1 MPPTFFDANVIVG
14 TPMNQALFTPLATP
28 ADLGRYLESQ
38 ALCGALVWHWAQSE
52 GHPSSG
58 NELVEP
64 YVDASRHI
72 FPCRALLPPATDEP
86 TGLSGGLAALSP
98 GAVRLFPESHRYLMN
113 RVVWDDLLDEL
124 AERRVPVLLSTE
136 HGTSWAQIYDLLR
149 DYPQLTC
156 VLCDIGTWSMDRY
169 TYPLLKAY
177 PNVHIETS
185 MLSLEDGGVE
195 EMVRRFGAR
204 RLVFGTG
211 FPKRYAEAS
220 MLQLT
225 HADIGDADRQAIAAD
240 NMLRLIRGTSNG

>member
-1 MPPTFFDANVIVG
+1 MSLTFFDANVIVG
-14 TPMNQALFTPLATP
+14 KPQHETLFTPLATP
-28 ADLGRYLESQ
+28 EDLGHYLHSQ
-38 ALCGALVWHWAQSE
+38 NLCGALVWHWAQSE

-58 NELVEP
+58 NQLVEP
-64 YVDASRHI
+64 YADVSRKV

-86 TGLSGGLAALSP
+86 TGLPGGLSGLLP

-124 AERRVPVLLSTE
+124 TENRVPVLLSTE
-136 HGTSWAQIYDLLR
+136 HGTDWDQIYGLLR
-149 DYPQLTC
+149 DYPELTC
-156 VLCDIGTWSMDRY
+156 VICDIGTWSMDRY

-185 MLSLEDGGVE
+185 MLSIEDGGVE

-220 MLQLT
+220 TLQLT
-225 HADIGDADRQAIAAD
+225 HADIGDADKQAIAAD
-240 NMLRLIRGTSNG
+240 NMLRLIRGKSND